1 MNVLIVAKTRM
12 GEHYCCVGG
21 LDLESTQCIRLLQSN
36 GYNQPVDTPFD
47 VGQIWDL
54 EYARRNDVVPPHV
67 EDVLV
72 GRGKRVGQEP
82 NILEFLLQ
90 SIELWRGGPEVLFDG
105 MLCATKSGSGYI
117 CEEREIP
124 DRSVGFWM
132 PDMSLMRADFGE
144 KVRYHYPGDCN
155 IRYLT
160 YTGVAGPENS
170 LEAGSLIRVSLAR
183 WWKPENQE
191 SQEERCYLQLSGWY

>member
-12 GEHYCCVGG
+12 GGRYCCVGG
-21 LDLESTQCIRLLQSN
+21 FDLESIQCVRLLQSN
-36 GYNQPVDTPFD
+36 GYNQPVETPFE

-72 GRGKRVGQEP
+72 SRGRRVGQES
-82 NILEFLLQ
+82 NMLEYLLQ
-90 SIELWRGGPEVLFDG
+90 NIEPWRGGPEALFEG
-105 MLCATKSGSGYI
+105 LLCATASGSGYV
-117 CEEREIP
+117 CEEGGIS
-124 DRSVGFWM
+124 DRSVGFWVS
-132 PDMSLMRADFGE
+132 DVRLGRADYGE
-144 KVRYHYPGDCN
+144 KVRYQYPGASD

-160 YTGVAGPENS
+160 YTGVADPINL

-183 WWKPENQE
+183 WWKPEEQE